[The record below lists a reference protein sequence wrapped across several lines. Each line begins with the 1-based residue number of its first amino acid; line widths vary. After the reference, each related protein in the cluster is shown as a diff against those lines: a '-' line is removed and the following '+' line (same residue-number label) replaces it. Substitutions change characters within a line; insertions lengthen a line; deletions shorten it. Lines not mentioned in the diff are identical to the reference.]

1 MDTIRPY
8 ANEEESLEIGDLTVE
23 NRLDRVSLYGS
34 LELTKDKR
42 GLKAA
47 RQLKLLVDE
56 TVAALEAVE
65 LPDEVETLPT
75 DRVPNPFR

>member
-1 MDTIRPY
+1 MDTIQPY
-8 ANEEESLEIGDLTVE
+8 ANEKESLQIGDLAIE

-34 LELTKDKR
+34 LELTKDRR
-42 GLKAA
+42 GLEAA
-47 RQLKLLVDE
+47 RQLKLLIDR
-56 TVAALEAVE
+56 TVAALEAEE